1 MQEFFGGHFPSTQ
14 LRGAELA
21 FNSKHH
27 PSGHILRPFPSGK
40 AKIVSWIMPV
50 VTILLQNQAGE
61 FRCRSSESAVTR
73 RLKLS
78 PQRDRRHY
86 ACVKKLAEWLAKLP
100 ERPRTIFKTCA
111 YGIVAGL
118 AAVAFQLAINA
129 CYRAGIVRL
138 SHCLH
143 STFLWSS
150 LVLIVGTSLISG
162 WLLNSFC
169 ADAAGSGIP
178 QLKAAFWKNFG
189 YVPFRV
195 LWVKFLA
202 ATLQIGGGS
211 SLGREGPSVQL
222 AGAAS
227 SLLAGVAGEPKQK
240 RRLAAATGAAA
251 GLAAAFNTP
260 LAGVTFVLEE
270 LIGDLNSRL
279 LGSVIIGALL
289 GALVA
294 HGIIGPQPSFSLAA
308 IGEPSWYSYLLAPV
322 AAAAGTLVGVAF
334 QKSALGLRARQK
346 KWTAF
351 PAWLRPAL
359 GGLICWMLGVF
370 VFFQTGRLGVF
381 GLGYDDLSE
390 AVIGKL
396 IWQTAALLLAAKF
409 VATVAC
415 YGMGGCGGIFSP
427 TLFFGAMTGLGIASI
442 AQPIFSLPPEDLAM
456 LTIVSMSATLG
467 AVVRAPV
474 TSILIVF
481 EMTHQFSLVPP
492 LMLAALIS
500 QGISRRLA
508 RHNFYDA
515 LLEQDGHVVERFAPP
530 RDLREWQKQPVL
542 LLANPKPVIVT
553 SLETNQIQS
562 QLETCPYAQFPVIT
576 DGQIRGVLTREE
588 ASRAFSE
595 KRPPVLVEATVC
607 PPQLPLHDVEM
618 RLIES
623 QTGFLLLQEHPGGPL
638 VGILTLHDILRAQQ
652 AAAEK
657 GFA

>member
-1 MQEFFGGHFPSTQ
+1 M
-14 LRGAELA
+14 
-21 FNSKHH
+21 K
-27 PSGHILRPFPSGK
+27 
-40 AKIVSWIMPV
+40 
-50 VTILLQNQAGE
+50 LL
-61 FRCRSSESAVTR
+61 V
-73 RLKLS
+73 
-78 PQRDRRHY
+78 
-86 ACVKKLAEWLAKLP
+86 EWLAKLP

-111 YGIVAGL
+111 FGFVAGL
-118 AAVAFQLAINA
+118 VAVAFQLAMNG

-138 SHCLH
+138 SHCTH
-143 STFLWSS
+143 ATFLWGSFA
-150 LVLIVGTSLISG
+150 VIMATSLISG

-189 YVPFRV
+189 FVPFRV
-195 LWVKFLA
+195 LWVKFIA

-211 SLGREGPSVQL
+211 SLGREGPSVQM
-222 AGAAS
+222 AGTAS
-227 SLLAGVAGEPKQK
+227 SLLAGVLGEPKQK

-308 IGEPSWYSYLLAPV
+308 IGEPAWYSYLLVPV
-322 AAAAGTLVGVAF
+322 VAAAGTLMGVAF
-334 QKSALGLRARQK
+334 QKSALSLRARQK
-346 KWTAF
+346 RWSAV
-351 PAWLRPAL
+351 PAWLRPAI
-359 GGLICWMLGVF
+359 GGLICWALGVV
-370 VFFQTGRLGVF
+370 VFLHTGKLGVF

-390 AVIGKL
+390 ALTGKL

-427 TLFFGAMTGLGIASI
+427 TLFFGAMTGLGIAGI
-442 AQPIFSLPPEDLAM
+442 AQPLFGLSPEGVAM

-500 QGISRRLA
+500 QAISRRLA

-515 LLEQDGHVVERFAPP
+515 LLEQDGHVVERFVPP
-530 RDLREWQKQPVL
+530 RDLREWQKQPVAH
-542 LLANPKPVIVT
+542 LANPKPVVVA
-553 SLETNQIQS
+553 SLDLKSMQTLLQNH
-562 QLETCPYAQFPVIT
+562 PYEQFPVLIE
-576 DGQIRGVLTREE
+576 GRIRGVLMRDEATR
-588 ASRAFSE
+588 AIRE
-595 KRPPVLVEATVC
+595 KRPPTLVEATIC
-607 PPQLPLHDVEM
+607 RPNLSLRDVEM
-618 RLIES
+618 QLIES
-623 QTGFLLLQEHPGGPL
+623 KTGFLVLQEQPGDPL
-638 VGILTLHDILRAQQ
+638 SGILTLHDILRAQQ
-652 AAAEK
+652 AAAEE
-657 GFA
+657 GYN

>member
-1 MQEFFGGHFPSTQ
+1 MGCSPHKIMADRPEIGTFHPAGFSPSW
-14 LRGAELA
+14 G
-21 FNSKHH
+21 
-27 PSGHILRPFPSGK
+27 
-40 AKIVSWIMPV
+40 
-50 VTILLQNQAGE
+50 VT
-61 FRCRSSESAVTR
+61 
-73 RLKLS
+73 KL
-78 PQRDRRHY
+78 
-86 ACVKKLAEWLAKLP
+86 VEWLSKLP
-100 ERPRTIFKTCA
+100 ERPRTILKTCA
-111 YGIVAGL
+111 YGLAAGL
-118 AAVAFQLAINA
+118 VAVTFQLAMNK

-138 SHCLH
+138 SLD
-143 STFLWSS
+143 SPAAFLWGS
-150 LVLIVGTSLISG
+150 LGLILGTSLVSG

-169 ADAAGSGIP
+169 PDAAGSGIP

-195 LWVKFLA
+195 LWVKFIA
-202 ATLQIGGGS
+202 ATLQIGGGG

-222 AGAAS
+222 AGAAG

-279 LGSVIIGALL
+279 LGSVIVGAML

-294 HGIIGPQPSFSLAA
+294 HGIMGPQPSFTLAA
-308 IGEPSWYSYLLAPV
+308 IGEPSWPSYLLLPV
-322 AAAAGTLVGVAF
+322 VAAAGTLVGVAF
-334 QKSALGLRARQK
+334 QKSALGLRARQR
-346 KWTAF
+346 KWTAV

-359 GGLICWMLGVF
+359 GGLVCWALGVA
-370 VFFQTGRLGVF
+370 VFRHTGKLGVF

-390 AVIGKL
+390 ALTGKL

-409 VATVAC
+409 AATVAC
-415 YGMGGCGGIFSP
+415 YGLGGCGGIFSP
-427 TLFFGAMTGLGIASI
+427 TLFFGAMTGLGIAGL
-442 AQPIFSLPPEDLAM
+442 AQPLISLSPEGVAM
-456 LTIVSMSATLG
+456 LTIVGMSATLG

-481 EMTHQFSLVPP
+481 EMTHEFSLVPP

-500 QGISRRLA
+500 QAISRRLA

-530 RDLREWQKQPVL
+530 RDLREWQNQPVSR
-542 LLANPKPVIVT
+542 LANPQPVVVP
-553 SLETNQIQS
+553 SLELKPLQALLQNH
-562 QLETCPYAQFPVIT
+562 PYAQFPVIV

-588 ASRAFSE
+588 AARALRE
-595 KRPPVLVEATVC
+595 KRPPALAEATIC
-607 PPQLPLHDVEM
+607 RPDLSLREVEVQ
-618 RLIES
+618 LIES
-623 QTGFLLLQEHPGGPL
+623 KTGFLLLQQQADGPL

-652 AAAEK
+652 AAAEE
-657 GFA
+657 GYA

>member
-1 MQEFFGGHFPSTQ
+1 
-14 LRGAELA
+14 
-21 FNSKHH
+21 
-27 PSGHILRPFPSGK
+27 
-40 AKIVSWIMPV
+40 
-50 VTILLQNQAGE
+50 
-61 FRCRSSESAVTR
+61 
-73 RLKLS
+73 
-78 PQRDRRHY
+78 
-86 ACVKKLAEWLAKLP
+86 VKKLVEWLARLP

-111 YGIVAGL
+111 YGFAAGL
-118 AAVAFQLAINA
+118 VAVAFQLAMNG

-138 SHCLH
+138 SHTSH
-143 STFLWSS
+143 SVFLWSS
-150 LVLIVGTSLISG
+150 LALILGTSLVSG

-169 ADAAGSGIP
+169 AEAAGSGIP

-189 YVPFRV
+189 CVPFRV
-195 LWVKFLA
+195 LWVKFIA

-222 AGAAS
+222 AGTTG
-227 SLLAGVAGEPKQK
+227 SLLAGVAGEAKQK
-240 RRLAAATGAAA
+240 RRVGAATGAAA

-279 LGSVIIGALL
+279 LGSVLLGAML

-294 HGIIGPQPSFSLAA
+294 HGILGPQPSFSLAA
-308 IGEPSWYSYLLAPV
+308 IGEPAWRSYLLVPLV
-322 AAAAGTLVGVAF
+322 AAAGTLVGVAF
-334 QKSALGLRARQK
+334 QKTALGLRARQR
-346 KWTAF
+346 KWHGI

-359 GGLICWMLGVF
+359 GGFICWALGVL
-370 VFFQTGRLGVF
+370 VFFQTGKLGVF

-390 AVIGKL
+390 ALTGKL
-396 IWQTAALLLAAKF
+396 IWQTAVLLLAAKF

-427 TLFFGAMTGLGIASI
+427 TLFFGAMTGLGIAGI
-442 AQPIFSLPPEDLAM
+442 VQPIFPLSPEGVAM

-500 QGISRRLA
+500 QAISRRLA

-515 LLEQDGHVVERFAPP
+515 LLEQDGHIVERFAPP
-530 RDLREWQKQPVL
+530 RDLREWQKQPVSL
-542 LLANPKPVIVT
+542 LGNPKPVIAV
-553 SLETNQIQS
+553 SLETKHIQNLL
-562 QLETCPYAQFPVIT
+562 QNYPYTQFPVVIG
-576 DGQIRGVLTREE
+576 GQIRGLLTRDE
-588 ASRAFSE
+588 AVRALRE
-595 KRPPVLVEATVC
+595 KRLPALVTATVC
-607 PPQLPLHDVEM
+607 PPDLSLRAVEM
-618 RLIES
+618 QLIES
-623 QTGFLLLQEHPGGPL
+623 TTGFLLLQEPSNGKL

-652 AAAEK
+652 AAAEE
-657 GFA
+657 GFT

>member
-1 MQEFFGGHFPSTQ
+1 M
-14 LRGAELA
+14 
-21 FNSKHH
+21 
-27 PSGHILRPFPSGK
+27 
-40 AKIVSWIMPV
+40 V
-50 VTILLQNQAGE
+50 
-61 FRCRSSESAVTR
+61 
-73 RLKLS
+73 
-78 PQRDRRHY
+78 
-86 ACVKKLAEWLAKLP
+86 EWLAKLP
-100 ERPRTIFKTCA
+100 ERPRAIFKTCA
-111 YGIVAGL
+111 YGFVAGL
-118 AAVAFQLAINA
+118 VAVAFQMAMNG
-129 CYRAGIVRL
+129 CYRAGVVRL
-138 SHCLH
+138 SHCSH
-143 STFLWSS
+143 IVFLWSS
-150 LVLIVGTSLISG
+150 LGLILGTSLISG

-189 YVPFRV
+189 FVPFRV
-195 LWVKFLA
+195 LWVKFIA

-227 SLLAGVAGEPKQK
+227 SLLAGVLGEPKQK

-279 LGSVIIGALL
+279 LGSVIIGAML

-308 IGEPSWYSYLLAPV
+308 IGEPSWYSYLLVPV
-322 AAAAGTLVGVAF
+322 VAAAGTLVGVAF
-334 QKSALGLRARQK
+334 QRSALGLRARQK
-346 KWTAF
+346 RWTAL
-351 PAWLRPAL
+351 PAWLRPAA
-359 GGLICWMLGVF
+359 GGLICWALGVL
-370 VFFQTGRLGVF
+370 VFFQTGKLGVF

-390 AVIGKL
+390 ALTGKL

-409 VATVAC
+409 AATVAC

-427 TLFFGAMTGLGIASI
+427 TLFFGAMTGLGIAGI
-442 AQPIFSLPPEDLAM
+442 AQPIFTLSPEGVAM

-500 QGISRRLA
+500 QAISRRMA

-542 LLANPKPVIVT
+542 HLANPKPVIVP
-553 SLETNQIQS
+553 SLELKQIQNLL
-562 QLETCPYAQFPVIT
+562 QNHPYTQFPVVV
-576 DGQIRGVLTREE
+576 GVQIRGVLTREE
-588 ASRAFSE
+588 ATRAIRE
-595 KRPPVLVEATVC
+595 KRPPALVEATIC
-607 PPQLPLHDVEM
+607 RPELSLRDVETQ
-618 RLIES
+618 LIES
-623 QTGFLLLQEHPGGPL
+623 KTGFLLLQEQPDGPL

-652 AAAEK
+652 AAAEE
-657 GFA
+657 GYA

>member
-1 MQEFFGGHFPSTQ
+1 M
-14 LRGAELA
+14 
-21 FNSKHH
+21 K
-27 PSGHILRPFPSGK
+27 
-40 AKIVSWIMPV
+40 
-50 VTILLQNQAGE
+50 LL
-61 FRCRSSESAVTR
+61 V
-73 RLKLS
+73 
-78 PQRDRRHY
+78 
-86 ACVKKLAEWLAKLP
+86 EWLAKLP
-100 ERPRTIFKTCA
+100 ERYRTIFKTCA
-111 YGIVAGL
+111 YGFVAGL
-118 AAVAFQLAINA
+118 VAVAFQLAMNG
-129 CYRAGIVRL
+129 CYHAGIVRL
-138 SHCLH
+138 SHCTH
-143 STFLWSS
+143 ATFLWSS
-150 LVLIVGTSLISG
+150 FAVIIGTSLISG

-169 ADAAGSGIP
+169 ADAVGSGIP

-195 LWVKFLA
+195 LWVKFIA

-222 AGAAS
+222 AGTAS
-227 SLLAGVAGEPKQK
+227 SLLAGTLGEPKQK

-279 LGSVIIGALL
+279 LGSVIIGAML

-294 HGIIGPQPSFSLAA
+294 HGIIGPQPSFSLAV
-308 IGEPSWYSYLLAPV
+308 IGEPSWYSYLLVPV
-322 AAAAGTLVGVAF
+322 VAAAGTLVGVAF
-334 QKSALGLRARQK
+334 QRSALGLRARQK
-346 KWTAF
+346 KWTAV
-351 PAWLRPAL
+351 PAWLRPAI
-359 GGLICWMLGVF
+359 GGLICWALGIF
-370 VFFQTGRLGVF
+370 VFLQTGKLGVF

-390 AVIGKL
+390 ALTGKL

-427 TLFFGAMTGLGIASI
+427 TLFFGAMTGLGIAGI
-442 AQPIFSLPPEDLAM
+442 AQPIFSLSPEGVAM

-500 QGISRRLA
+500 QAISRRLA

-530 RDLREWQKQPVL
+530 RDLREWQKQPVS
-542 LLANPKPVIVT
+542 LLANPKPVVAD
-553 SLETNQIQS
+553 SLELKAIQNLLQS
-562 QLETCPYAQFPVIT
+562 FPYTQFPVVIN
-576 DGQIRGVLTREE
+576 GQIPGVLTREE
-588 ASRAFSE
+588 ATRAIRE
-595 KRPPVLVEATVC
+595 KRAPLLEEATIC
-607 PPQLPLHDVEM
+607 PPDLSLRQVEVQ
-618 RLIES
+618 LIES
-623 QTGFLLLQEHPGGPL
+623 KTGLLLLQEKPDGAL

-652 AAAEK
+652 AAAEEGYSVK
-657 GFA
+657 QLSAHGKV

>member
-1 MQEFFGGHFPSTQ
+1 M
-14 LRGAELA
+14 
-21 FNSKHH
+21 K
-27 PSGHILRPFPSGK
+27 IL
-40 AKIVSWIMPV
+40 V
-50 VTILLQNQAGE
+50 
-61 FRCRSSESAVTR
+61 
-73 RLKLS
+73 
-78 PQRDRRHY
+78 
-86 ACVKKLAEWLAKLP
+86 EWLSKLP
-100 ERPRTIFKTCA
+100 ERPRTILKTCA
-111 YGIVAGL
+111 YGFVAGL
-118 AAVAFQLAINA
+118 VAVAFQLALNG

-138 SHCLH
+138 SHC
-143 STFLWSS
+143 SFTTFLWSS
-150 LVLIVGTSLISG
+150 LGIILGTSLISG

-169 ADAAGSGIP
+169 TDAAGSGIP

-189 YVPFRV
+189 FVPFRV

-202 ATLQIGGGS
+202 GTLQIGGGS
-211 SLGREGPSVQL
+211 SLGREGPCVQL
-222 AGAAS
+222 AGTAS
-227 SLLAGVAGEPKQK
+227 SLLAGVMGEPKQK

-279 LGSVIIGALL
+279 LGSVIIGAML

-308 IGEPSWYSYLLAPV
+308 IGEPSWHSYLLVPV
-322 AAAAGTLVGVAF
+322 VAAAGTLVGVAF
-334 QKSALGLRARQK
+334 QKSALGLRARQR
-346 KWTAF
+346 KWTAV

-359 GGLICWMLGVF
+359 GGLVCWALGVF
-370 VFFQTGRLGVF
+370 VFLQTGKLGVF

-390 AVIGKL
+390 ALTGKL

-415 YGMGGCGGIFSP
+415 YGFGGCGGIFSP
-427 TLFFGAMTGLGIASI
+427 TLFFGAMTGLGIAGI
-442 AQPIFSLPPEDLAM
+442 AQPIFGLPPEGVAM

-500 QGISRRLA
+500 QAISRRMA

-530 RDLREWQKQPVL
+530 RDLREWQKQPIA
-542 LLANPKPVIVT
+542 LLANPKPVVVD
-553 SLETNQIQS
+553 SLELKDLQKLLQNY
-562 QLETCPYAQFPVIT
+562 PYSRFPVVI
-576 DGQIRGVLTREE
+576 GGEIRGVLTREE
-588 ASRAFSE
+588 ASRACHE
-595 KRPPVLVEATVC
+595 KRPPALVEATSC
-607 PPQLPLHDVEM
+607 QPKLSLREVEM
-618 RLIES
+618 QLIES
-623 QTGFLLLQEHPGGPL
+623 KTGFLLLQENRGGPL

-652 AAAEK
+652 AAAEE
-657 GFA
+657 GYAETASTLSP